1 MIRVRHEMVS
11 VLFQHLVENL
21 APSVCSRCSSGL
33 SRSFGGLCR
42 GGCPAPTFA
51 AGAVVRLGAAFPM
64 FVQGGTDATVS
75 SILRV
80 PCRIRPGTNF
90 TEGTPF
96 SALSLSC
103 FGPFSPSL
111 ESPERPPLKN
121 QSHKNSHRGCR
132 EPELGLCYS
141 ES

>member
-1 MIRVRHEMVS
+1 MVS

-21 APSVCSRCSSGL
+21 APSVADALVACPGTL
-33 SRSFGGLCR
+33 VAYAR
-42 GGCPAPTFA
+42 GVCPAPTFA
-51 AGAVVRLGAAFPM
+51 AGAVVRLEVAFPM
-64 FVQGGTDATVS
+64 FVQGGTDSTVS
-75 SILRV
+75 NILRV
-80 PCRIRPGTNF
+80 PCRIRPGTNS

-96 SALSLSC
+96 SALSLSW

-111 ESPERPPLKN
+111 ESPESPPLKN